1 MSMKTVSINLAR
13 AFKVRTELNKQI
25 RQKMTNFR
33 SAPAFVKADEL
44 KTKLSI
50 FDEGDFK
57 QEMGIFDDLVDAKEN
72 LDIAIEKANVG
83 GQVILRKIDALNR
96 KLEML
101 TVLRDTCRGAA
112 DHDRYFNSVTG
123 KFEVEKLVEFLPPV
137 DLYNAGIAECEAEK
151 RELENQLSEF
161 NAKTPIEFEV
171 SDTIASKIGF

>member
-25 RQKMTNFR
+25 RQKMSNFR
-33 SAPAFVKADEL
+33 SAPAYVKADEV
-44 KTKLSI
+44 KSKLSI

-57 QEMGIFDDLVDAKEN
+57 KETGMFDDFVDAKES
-72 LDIAIEKANVG
+72 LDIAIEKANVD
-83 GQVILRKIDALNR
+83 GQVILRKIDAVNR

-101 TVLRDTCRGAA
+101 TALRDTCRGAA

-123 KFEVEKLVEFLPPV
+123 KFEVENLIAFLPPV
-137 DLYNAGIAECEAEK
+137 ESYNAGIEECEAEK
-151 RELENQLSEF
+151 RELENQLSDF